1 MVANLRS
8 LPSLKLT
15 AKAHENRPSQKET
28 LVFQPSIFR
37 GELLVSGRVIRN
49 KATNATTEQ
58 CLTFQNKKCLVH
70 DWILIEWLSIIP
82 IQLGTTILYIQQTLN
97 IQIPPE
103 KVFQVCF
110 GGPNTFSGRVWMSRE
125 TTRILVTTPRN
136 VNIAALIR
144 QIYNPELASLLDDDL
159 QFHLLTITSIWTL
172 GVKYC
177 SNTTSLNVNPPS
189 DPPKD
194 VHSLKLL

>member
-1 MVANLRS
+1 MEACHGCKFKVLT
-8 LPSLKLT
+8 LPKT
-15 AKAHENRPSQKET
+15 AKAYENRPSQKET

-58 CLTFQNKKCLVH
+58 CLTFQKKGLVH

-110 GGPNTFSGRVWMSRE
+110 GGPNTFSGGVWMSRE
-125 TTRILVTTPRN
+125 ITRILVT
-136 VNIAALIR
+136 
-144 QIYNPELASLLDDDL
+144 YCGLDSPNL
-159 QFHLLTITSIWTL
+159 Q
-172 GVKYC
+172 
-177 SNTTSLNVNPPS
+177 P
-189 DPPKD
+189 
-194 VHSLKLL
+194 